1 MELDRNHLLNIYD
14 SIKLKKN
21 ERDTHIASVSKLDNE
36 IEKDLLEYRI
46 ASVSRILDF
55 IHTTLATTGSHR
67 ITLIGGEDLDTLITH
82 CCNKINGN
90 IDGIELELGGSSN
103 GD

>member
-36 IEKDLLEYRI
+36 IEKDLLE
-46 ASVSRILDF
+46 
-55 IHTTLATTGSHR
+55 
-67 ITLIGGEDLDTLITH
+67 
-82 CCNKINGN
+82 
-90 IDGIELELGGSSN
+90 
-103 GD
+103 

>member
-21 ERDTHIASVSKLDNE
+21 ERDTH
-36 IEKDLLEYRI
+36 I

-67 ITLIGGEDLDTLITH
+67 ITLIGGEDLGTLITH

>member
-14 SIKLKKN
+14 SIQYKKN
-21 ERDTHIASVSKLDNE
+21 ERDSHIEFVSKLDNE

-46 ASVSRILDF
+46 ASVSRVLDY
-55 IHTTLATTGSHR
+55 IHTELALNR
-67 ITLIGGEDLDTLITH
+67 PLNLDTLITH
-82 CCNKINGN
+82 CCNKLNGK
-90 IDGIELELGGSSN
+90 IDGIEIELGGSSN